1 MYCHGWVSFTRD
13 CSASANFLMNPL
25 LYLKQEDELLK
36 VQHKLLACFV
46 FCCQGQQ
53 KLLLFG
59 RKNLSQRV
67 AFLISSQESVNTLV
81 GEASM
86 SHGRYV
92 HSLVKRVALLGF

>member
-1 MYCHGWVSFTRD
+1 
-13 CSASANFLMNPL
+13 MNPL
-25 LYLKQEDELLK
+25 LYLKQEDKLLK

-59 RKNLSQRV
+59 RKNFSQRV

-86 SHGRYV
+86 SRGGCV
-92 HSLVKRVALLGF
+92 HYLVTHVTLLGF